1 MNATTTRTPAVTTDI
16 FGTTLTLNFANGKEL
31 QIDTTT
37 LHAEIVQQAILHGLK
52 QKLVDA
58 AAIARDTTT
67 GKTATIE
74 DKFQAVKTVFD
85 RLTSATPSWN
95 AVREGEAK
103 QQGGLFVRALMELT
117 NKSREEVQASIES
130 YTKEQVAALKKNP
143 RVLTIIQRLEREK
156 VQDASLGEDLLAQL
170 GA

>member
-1 MNATTTRTPAVTTDI
+1 MNAKTTRTAAVTTDI

-37 LHAEIVQQAILHGLK
+37 LHADIVQQAILHGLK

-58 AAIARDTTT
+58 AAIARDTET
-67 GKTATIE
+67 GKTATID
-74 DKFQAVKTVFD
+74 DKYQAVKTVFD
-85 RLTSATPSWN
+85 RITSATPSWN
-95 AVREGEAK
+95 AVREGEQK
-103 QQGGLFVRALMELT
+103 QQGGIFVRALMELT
-117 NKSREEVQASIES
+117 GKSREATQAAIET

-143 RVLTIIQRLEREK
+143 RVLAIIQRMEREK
-156 VQDASLGEDLLAQL
+156 VQDDQLGEDLLAQL